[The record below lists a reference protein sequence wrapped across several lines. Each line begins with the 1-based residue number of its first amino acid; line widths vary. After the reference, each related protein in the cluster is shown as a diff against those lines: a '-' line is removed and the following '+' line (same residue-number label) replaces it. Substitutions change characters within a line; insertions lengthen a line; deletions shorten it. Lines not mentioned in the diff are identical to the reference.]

1 MGWAAVEKPVLGLL
15 SCSGSCV
22 DATLSK
28 RAAIRTMGDNPD
40 EFIDIWYTASS
51 LGLAYGDSIA
61 VSASIQ
67 DLKNSFK
74 DIVAIEGCKT
84 ACATKLL
91 TDMGFKPAKIIYLS
105 DKYKDDEKVGIT
117 LEEDIAID
125 NCVPDIVAKI
135 VEITTSEKET
145 PNEITLDVKI

>member
-1 MGWAAVEKPVLGLL
+1 
-15 SCSGSCV
+15 
-22 DATLSK
+22 
-28 RAAIRTMGDNPD
+28 
-40 EFIDIWYTASS
+40 
-51 LGLAYGDSIA
+51 LAYGDSVA

-105 DKYKDDEKVGIT
+105 NKYKDDEKIGIT
-117 LEEDIAID
+117 PEEDIAID
-125 NCVPDIVAKI
+125 NCIPDIVAKI
-135 VEITTSEKET
+135 VEVSTGDKET